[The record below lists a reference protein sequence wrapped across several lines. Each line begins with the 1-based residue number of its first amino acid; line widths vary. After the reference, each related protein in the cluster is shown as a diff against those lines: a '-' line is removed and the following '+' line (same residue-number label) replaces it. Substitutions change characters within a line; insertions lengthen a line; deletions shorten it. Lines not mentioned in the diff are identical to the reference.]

1 MPVKPLAKLR
11 PNVQPVRRGEQEPG
25 QALEEAVPKP
35 VLRAP
40 VPAESERV
48 LTGIPGLDELLG
60 GGFERQSTNLVMG
73 GAGCGKTTFVTQ
85 FLYNGATQYD
95 EPGVILSFD
104 ESTDSV
110 LRHMQKYGFDFKTLS
125 EKNMFATIN
134 YRPHEVKK
142 LIEEGGGLIL
152 DTISSLGAKRLVIDP
167 ITPYLMLFESGYQA
181 REAQITFFELL
192 KKWKCTTL
200 LSAQGTFAK
209 KTKASDGIEYLADSV
224 ILMHHPRSQTSRYR
238 ALEVVK
244 MRGGKAIEKLC
255 PFEIVDGLGIKIY
268 PKETVFYD
276 VGKGD

>member
-1 MPVKPLAKLR
+1 MPVKPLVKLK
-11 PNVQPVRRGEQEPG
+11 PSVQPVRRGEQSQE
-25 QALEEAVPKP
+25 QQEEAPP
-35 VLRAP
+35 RPTLRP
-40 VPAESERV
+40 QVPAESERV

-104 ESTDSV
+104 ESTESV
-110 LRHMQKYGFDFKTLS
+110 LKHMLKYGFDFKALS
-125 EKNMFATIN
+125 EQNMFATIN

-167 ITPYLMLFESGYQA
+167 ITPYLMLFESGYQS

-200 LSAQGTFAK
+200 LSAQGAFAK
-209 KTKASDGIEYLADSV
+209 KNKSDGIEYLADSV

-276 VGKGD
+276 VGKDD